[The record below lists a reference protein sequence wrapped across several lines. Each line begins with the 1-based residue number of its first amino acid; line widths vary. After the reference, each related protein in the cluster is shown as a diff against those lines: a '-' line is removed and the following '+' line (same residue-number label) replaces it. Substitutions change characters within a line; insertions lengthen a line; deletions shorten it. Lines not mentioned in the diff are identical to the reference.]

1 MSDEVEITH
10 GGVIAVDSDALRAVG
25 NRIRY
30 ASVAVELAQQ
40 DLLAIPGILSAS
52 AGLPTPAL
60 WSGTAQLSTTGEGL
74 DVLASTTG
82 TVADVYELAELRAE
96 QHLLSATDPQRAP
109 ELQRRIDE
117 LLLRNPGVLPLEEQ
131 LRSEWE
137 AGRVEGFVP
146 ASPGTAPL
154 MPGDT
159 AMNILA
165 VTSPVLFGLLRSVGL
180 AGQGNTALIRDLMQ
194 HVASKRGVVPAMTPL
209 TPTPGAAVMAGSP
222 RPGLPFLGYGPRPGD
237 VVLTKNTP
245 APVPAAP
252 TTLGQAV
259 ARVPYGDQAQV
270 RVETY
275 ELGDGSKRF
284 VAYVDGTRPG
294 RPPTEPWDM
303 ASNAAAYLDHAE
315 SDSYKAVVAALKDAG
330 ADASTPVDL
339 VGYSQGGMITDL
351 IAQSGDFDVQ
361 GVFTVGSPIEPE
373 LPADVLDVAVRHTD
387 DPVAGLAGG
396 GSPHGTG
403 SPDSLVIT
411 RTAVPGH
418 GVDLSL
424 PAHQLAQYQETVRL
438 AEQSGDERM
447 HTIRAHFAAL
457 AGATTMTSTDYTATR
472 VLPDE

>member
-1 MSDEVEITH
+1 M
-10 GGVIAVDSDALRAVG
+10 G

-30 ASVAVELAQQ
+30 VSVAVELAQQ
-40 DLLAIPGILSAS
+40 DLLAILGILSAS

-60 WSGTAQLSTTGEGL
+60 WSGTAQLTTGDGL
-74 DVLASTTG
+74 DALASTTG
-82 TVADVYELAELRAE
+82 TVVDVYELAELRAE

-165 VTSPVLFGLLRSVGL
+165 VTSPAVRLLRSVGL

-194 HVASKRGVVPAMTPL
+194 HVASKRGVVPTMTLL
-209 TPTPGAAVMAGSP
+209 TVPTPGAAVMAGSP

-237 VVLTKNTP
+237 VVLTKNAP

-252 TTLGQAV
+252 TTLGYGAGAV
-259 ARVPYGDQAQV
+259 RRPGAGAGGEVRTGGRLETVQV
-270 RVETY
+270 
-275 ELGDGSKRF
+275 
-284 VAYVDGTRPG
+284 YVDGTRPG
-294 RPPTEPWDM
+294 RRRPSPGTWRRMPRLTFG
-303 ASNAAAYLDHAE
+303 SRR

-330 ADASTPVDL
+330 ADAVDAGRSRRL
-339 VGYSQGGMITDL
+339 FAGRDDHRSDRAVGRLRCAGRVHGR
-351 IAQSGDFDVQ
+351 
-361 GVFTVGSPIEPE
+361 SPIEPE

-396 GSPHGTG
+396 AAPTAQ
-403 SPDSLVIT
+403 DRRTSLVIT

-424 PAHQLAQYQETVRL
+424 PAHQLAEYQETVRL
-438 AEQSGDERM
+438 AGTVR
-447 HTIRAHFAAL
+447 
-457 AGATTMTSTDYTATR
+457 
-472 VLPDE
+472 